1 MPPADIW
8 LPASWSDVVG
18 GTPVVLRV
26 LLLMALANLLVFRG
40 LKRGEKTASAPRVS
54 VLVPARNEARNIED
68 CVSSLFAQEYPNFEL
83 LVLDDNSTDGTGDLV
98 RRLIESAGADGKAR
112 VLNGAP
118 LEHGWCGKNW
128 ACDQL
133 AREARGD
140 FLLFVDADTVHE
152 PGMIAAA
159 VEMARRTRA
168 DLVTAWPRQVTKTLG
183 EKLIIPIIYL
193 IGFVFCAH
201 WLVAVLQRFPQLA
214 KAVGA
219 RFTRALGSANGQFLF
234 FTRDSY
240 FKIGGHAAV
249 RDSVVEDVALGR
261 EVTARMGQGMRL
273 CVCDAFRFSRVR
285 MYRSFGE
292 TWDGF
297 SKNLRAV
304 FGRKRVLFWLF
315 LLGLLTCLLLPSI
328 RWLWREHAWKQAVL
342 VLVLRALITVRCRTS
357 WISVVLHPVSIVLVV
372 AIALRSW
379 WLSRG
384 NGVEWKGRTYQVRT

>member
-1 MPPADIW
+1 MLP
-8 LPASWSDVVG
+8 PASWSGVVEG
-18 GTPVVLRV
+18 APVALRA

-40 LKRGEKTASAPRVS
+40 LKRGAKTAAVPKVS
-54 VLVPARNEARNIED
+54 VLVPARNEARNIEA
-68 CVSSLFAQEYPNFEL
+68 CVSSLLAQEYPDFEL
-83 LVLDDNSTDGTGDLV
+83 LVLDDNSTDGTADLV
-98 RRLIESAGADGKAR
+98 RRLIEIAGAGGKAR

-133 AREARGD
+133 AREACGE
-140 FLLFVDADTVHE
+140 FLLFVDADTAHE

-159 VEMARRTRA
+159 VETARHTRA

-183 EKLIIPIIYL
+183 EKLVIPIIYL

-201 WLVAVLQRFPQLA
+201 WLVAVLQRFPRLA
-214 KAVGA
+214 AALGA
-219 RFTRALGSANGQFLF
+219 GVTRAIGSANGQFLF
-234 FTRDSY
+234 FKRDSY

-261 EVTARMGQGMRL
+261 EITARMGRGMRL

-315 LLGLLTCLLLPSI
+315 LLGLLACFLLPSI

-342 VLVLRALITVRCRTS
+342 VLVLRALVTVRCRTS
-357 WISVVLHPVSIVLVV
+357 WASVVLHPVSIVLVM

-384 NGVEWKGRTYQVRT
+384 SGVEWKGRTYQVRT